1 MVKISLPRILEKT
14 GPGRQVELPPRT
26 HFSPKKSHGSLN
38 LDGKCPLLS
47 LFRLWHTNARKRSGR
62 KNPNWVATGLLETEK
77 QTRLLLLSPLHLHP
91 FPALSCHP
99 APLSTLNQVTFV
111 WHHRY
116 EFHTVSKWE
125 SSELK
130 QPKDRLL
137 PVVFLSLSPASFL
150 SLDHYGRLI
159 NKHKTN
165 WSKRSE
171 SQDTSTKYVT
181 AGLFLG
187 DRLRCRLKVNL
198 MKTLLWEK
206 GRDRPRQPGRWAQNN
221 GRVTD
226 ALHLRDNDKVIVGI
240 LPSLS
245 NICAQSTT
253 AKQKKREGRKSFH

>member
-1 MVKISLPRILEKT
+1 MN
-14 GPGRQVELPPRT
+14 
-26 HFSPKKSHGSLN
+26 F
-38 LDGKCPLLS
+38 
-47 LFRLWHTNARKRSGR
+47 
-62 KNPNWVATGLLETEK
+62 
-77 QTRLLLLSPLHLHP
+77 
-91 FPALSCHP
+91 
-99 APLSTLNQVTFV
+99 
-111 WHHRY
+111 
-116 EFHTVSKWE
+116 TVSKWE

-137 PVVFLSLSPASFL
+137 PVVFLSVSPASFL

-245 NICAQSTT
+245 NICAQSTI